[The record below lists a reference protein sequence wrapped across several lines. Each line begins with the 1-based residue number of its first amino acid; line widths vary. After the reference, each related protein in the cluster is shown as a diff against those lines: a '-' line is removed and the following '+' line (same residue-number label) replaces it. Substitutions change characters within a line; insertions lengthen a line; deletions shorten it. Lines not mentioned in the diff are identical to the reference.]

1 MKKTKVL
8 ILGFGTVGRGVCE
21 ALAGGGD
28 FEIAGI
34 ANSKGSVANASA
46 LSSGELA
53 RLASSP
59 KGLADCPAF
68 KSFDSKNDSVW
79 MCENSDYDVLVELTP
94 TNLVEAQ
101 PSLSH
106 MQAALSRGK
115 SVVTANKGPIAL
127 HYYELKALAGEN
139 NAMLRFEATV
149 GGAIPVFSASRGLVA
164 DEIISINGI
173 LNGTTNYILSRM
185 ESEKMPFAIALKEAQ
200 ELGYAERDPTN
211 DVEGGDAAAKITILA
226 NAAMDLHVHFKDVK
240 KTGISR
246 VTPELIE
253 FALQEKKRV
262 KLIASAFRDEH
273 GVARAEVAPKLVPFE
288 NPLASISGTLNAITL
303 ECALA
308 GPLTFAG
315 KGAGKNPTASAVL
328 NDLAEIGNVLEKTRK

>member
-8 ILGFGTVGRGVCE
+8 ILGFGTVGRGVSE
-21 ALAGGGD
+21 ALGGNSG
-28 FEIAGI
+28 FEIAGV
-34 ANSKGSVANASA
+34 ASSKGAITEPGA
-46 LSSGELA
+46 LSASELA
-53 RLASSP
+53 RLASP
-59 KGLADCPAF
+59 AKGLSDSPAF
-68 KSFDSKNDSVW
+68 KAFDSKNDSLW
-79 MCENSDYDVLVELTP
+79 LCENAEYDALVELAP
-94 TNLVEAQ
+94 TNLVDAE

-106 MQAALSRGK
+106 MKAALSRGK

-139 NAMLRFEATV
+139 NALLRFEATV
-149 GGAIPVFSASRGLVA
+149 GGAIPVFSAARGLYG
-164 DEIISINGI
+164 DEIQSINGI

-185 ESEKMPFAIALKEAQ
+185 ESEKLPFNVALKEAQ
-200 ELGYAERDPTN
+200 ELGYAERDPTS

-226 NAAMDLHVHFKDVK
+226 NAIMDLHVHFKDVR

-273 GVARAEVAPKLVPFE
+273 GVARAEVAPKLVPNE
-288 NPLASISGTLNAITL
+288 NPLSSISGTLNAITL
-303 ECALA
+303 ECTLA

-328 NDLAEIGNVLEKTRK
+328 NDLAEIGKALENKK